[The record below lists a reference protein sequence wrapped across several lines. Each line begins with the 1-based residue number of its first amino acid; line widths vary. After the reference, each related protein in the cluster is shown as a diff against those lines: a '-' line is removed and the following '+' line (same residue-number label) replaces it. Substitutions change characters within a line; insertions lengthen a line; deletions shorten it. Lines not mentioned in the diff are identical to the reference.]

1 MYQIKVDPHTHT
13 IASGHAFS
21 TIGENAM
28 EARGKGLEGIG
39 MTDHFGPMSNPIGN
53 DGRPDLGPLFNIAAL
68 PKVVHGV
75 RVLAG
80 CEIDIIDFKGNLAFH
95 DFQMPFGPDK
105 GKGLTLGEVILRNR
119 DIAIASLH
127 MFPGC
132 MDGTL
137 TQYTE
142 MYLGAIRN
150 PYIDIIGHPCRPGV
164 PFDMD
169 EIVRAAKEEHT
180 FLEINDHTFD
190 TPAATDNCRK
200 LAIKCAEE
208 GVHIVVSSDAHSA
221 FFVGEFGRA
230 AAMLEEIH
238 FPQELIA
245 NESLEKMARLRGRA
259 Y

>member
-1 MYQIKVDPHTHT
+1 MNQVNADGMVDW
-13 IASGHAFS
+13 
-21 TIGENAM
+21 
-28 EARGKGLEGIG
+28 
-39 MTDHFGPMSNPIGN
+39 
-53 DGRPDLGPLFNIAAL
+53 GPLMNFAAL

-80 CEIDIIDFKGNLAFH
+80 VEIDIVDFKGTLAFY
-95 DFQMPFGPDK
+95 DRTFPFGPAADS
-105 GKGLTLGEVILRNR
+105 GMSIGEVVLRSR

-132 MDGTL
+132 REGSVV
-137 TQYTE
+137 QNTE

-150 PYIDIIGHPCRPGV
+150 PLIDIIGHPCRPGV
-164 PFDMD
+164 EFDMD
-169 EIVRAAKEEHT
+169 EIVRAAKETHT

-190 TPAATDNCRK
+190 TPAATGNCRK
-200 LAIKCAEE
+200 LAEKCAEE
-208 GVHIVVSSDAHSA
+208 GTHIVVSSDAHSA

-230 AAMLEEIH
+230 VSMLEEIH

-245 NESLEKMARLRGRA
+245 NESLEKIAALRGRT